1 MDTTV
6 AKGLSILEL
15 LARSEGPVRLS
26 AIAEQLDLQKS
37 NVHRLLATFIT
48 LGYVAKEP
56 ESGRY
61 KLTLRLWELGTAVIS
76 THPAK
81 RAAAPFMQQL
91 HKATSETVS
100 LTVID
105 GDDVLY
111 LEKLVAPRALRF
123 TTRSGSRAPAALV
136 APGKALLAYE
146 PDALAIIKRAAKH
159 PVNGKRIDV
168 SALTAEL
175 EAIRRNGY
183 SLSKSTMTPG
193 LIGVAA
199 PIMGRDGRAAAAIS
213 VSGPAERLT
222 DKKVREIVEAVLNA
236 CARIAETVGRI

>member
-6 AKGLSILEL
+6 AKGLRVLEL
-15 LARSEGPVRLS
+15 LAKADGPLRLS
-26 AIAEQLDLQKS
+26 TIAEQLDLQLS
-37 NVHRLLATFIT
+37 NVHRLLATFIE

-61 KLTLRLWELGTAVIS
+61 GLTLRLWELGSSVIA

-81 RAAAPFMQQL
+81 RAAAPYMQEL

-100 LTVID
+100 LTVLD

-111 LEKLVAPRALRF
+111 LEKIVAPRVLRF
-123 TTRSGSRAPAALV
+123 TTRPGSRAPAALV

-146 PDALAIIKRAAKH
+146 PDALAIVKRAARQ
-159 PVNGKRIDV
+159 PGNGKKIDV
-168 SALTAEL
+168 AALMTEL
-175 EAIRRNGY
+175 EAVRRNGY
-183 SLSKSTMTPG
+183 SVSKSTLTPG
-193 LIGVAA
+193 LIAVAS
-199 PIMGRDGRAAAAIS
+199 PIMGRDSRAAAALS
-213 VSGPAERLT
+213 VSGPAERLSE
-222 DKKVREIVEAVLNA
+222 KKVRDIIEAVLNT

>member
-15 LARSEGPVRLS
+15 LAKADGPVRLS
-26 AIAEQLDLQKS
+26 TIAEQLELQKS
-37 NVHRLLATFIT
+37 NVHRLLATFIE
-48 LGYVAKEP
+48 LGYVVKEP

-61 KLTLRLWELGTAVIS
+61 TLTLRLWELGTAVLS
-76 THPAK
+76 MHPAK
-81 RAAAPFMQQL
+81 RAAAPFMQAL

-100 LTVID
+100 LTVMD

-111 LEKLVAPRALRF
+111 LEKIVAPRALRF
-123 TTRSGSRAPAALV
+123 TTRPGSRAPAALV

-146 PDALAIIKRAAKH
+146 PDAIAIIKRAAKQ

-168 SALTAEL
+168 SSLTAEL
-175 EAIRRNGY
+175 EAVRRNGY
-183 SLSKSTMTPG
+183 SLSKSTLTPG
-193 LIGVAA
+193 LVGIAA
-199 PIMGRDGRAAAAIS
+199 PIMGRDGRAAAALS

-222 DKKVREIVEAVLNA
+222 DKKVREIVDAVLNA

>member
-15 LARSEGPVRLS
+15 LARSDGPVRLS
-26 AIAEQLDLQKS
+26 TIAEQLELQKS
-37 NVHRLLATFIT
+37 NVHRLLATFIE

-61 KLTLRLWELGTAVIS
+61 ALTLRLWELGTAVLAM
-76 THPAK
+76 HPAK

-111 LEKLVAPRALRF
+111 LEKIVAPRALRF
-123 TTRSGSRAPAALV
+123 TTRPGSRAPAVLV

-146 PDALAIIKRAAKH
+146 PDALAIIKRAAKQ
-159 PVNGKRIDV
+159 PANGEKIDV
-168 SALTAEL
+168 SSLVAEL
-175 EAIRRNGY
+175 ETVRRNGY
-183 SLSKSTMTPG
+183 TVSKSSLTPG
-193 LIGVAA
+193 LVGVAA
-199 PIMGRDGRAAAAIS
+199 PIMGRDGRAAAALS

-222 DKKVREIVEAVLNA
+222 EKKVREIVEAVLNA

>member
-15 LARSEGPVRLS
+15 LARSDGPMRLS
-26 AIAEQLDLQKS
+26 AIATQLELQKS
-37 NVHRLLATFIT
+37 NVHRLLATFIE

-61 KLTLRLWELGTAVIS
+61 ALTLWLWELGTAVLS
-76 THPAK
+76 MHPAK
-81 RAAAPFMQQL
+81 RAAAPFMQEL

-123 TTRSGSRAPAALV
+123 TTRPGSRAPAVLV
-136 APGKALLAYE
+136 APGKVLLAYE
-146 PDALAIIKRAAKH
+146 PDAPAIIRRAAKQ

-168 SALTAEL
+168 SSMLAEL
-175 EAIRRNGY
+175 EAVRRNGY
-183 SLSKSTMTPG
+183 SISKSSLTPG
-193 LIGVAA
+193 IVGVAA
-199 PIMGRDGRAAAAIS
+199 PIMGRDSRAAAAIS

-222 DKKVREIVEAVLNA
+222 DKKLREMVEGVLHA